1 MSLRAQLKG
10 QLNMK
15 KILILLPLLITL
27 AACSSSDSSSGAGS
41 IGGTR
46 FYSLSAPLATSSSIT
61 NKLSIGIG
69 PVEIPRLLNRPQIV
83 SRKDNTEIIIAEK
96 HQWGGSYKEELIKA
110 LTDNFSSLLKTERIE
125 EYPWK
130 SSFKP
135 NYQVRIDIESFDG
148 QVDKSVILNARWR
161 LVKNNK
167 ELLVKRA
174 VIEVPVSAAGSAS
187 SSSYGAYVKAQSQA
201 ISRLSQE
208 IVANI
213 QRSPK

>member
-1 MSLRAQLKG
+1 
-10 QLNMK
+10 MK
-15 KILILLPLLITL
+15 QILMLLPLLITL
-27 AACSSSDSSSGAGS
+27 GACSGSDSVVGAGS

-46 FYSLSAPLATSSSIT
+46 FYSLSAPLPSSSSIT
-61 NKLSIGIG
+61 NKLSVGIG

-110 LTDNFSSLLKTERIE
+110 LTDNFSALLKTERIE

-148 QVDKSVILNARWR
+148 QVGKSVILNARWR
-161 LVKNNK
+161 LIKNNR

-174 VIEVPVSAAGSAS
+174 LIEVPVSASASISAS
-187 SSSYGAYVKAQSQA
+187 SYGSYVRAQSLA

-213 QRSPK
+213 QKNLQ

>member
-1 MSLRAQLKG
+1 MKQELKQL
-10 QLNMK
+10 
-15 KILILLPLLITL
+15 LILLPLLITL
-27 AACSSSDSSSGAGS
+27 GACSSSDSGMGAGS

-46 FYSLSAPLATSSSIT
+46 FYSLSAPLPSSSSIT
-61 NKLSIGIG
+61 NKLSVGIG

-83 SRKDNTEIIIAEK
+83 SRKDKTEINIAEK

-148 QVDKSVILNARWR
+148 QVGKSVVLNARWR
-161 LVKNNK
+161 LVRNNK
-167 ELLVKRA
+167 ELLVKRS
-174 VIEVPVSAAGSAS
+174 VIEVPVATSGSAS

-201 ISRLSQE
+201 ISQLSQE

-213 QRSPK
+213 QMSPK

>member
-1 MSLRAQLKG
+1 MFTRSIK
-10 QLNMK
+10 MK
-15 KILILLPLLITL
+15 NLSILLPLLIIL
-27 AACSSSDSSSGAGS
+27 SACSSTDSGVGAGS

-46 FYSLSAPLATSSSIT
+46 FYSLSAPLPNSSAIT
-61 NKLSIGIG
+61 NKLSVGIG

-148 QVDKSVILNARWR
+148 QIGKSVILNARWR

-174 VIEVPVSAAGSAS
+174 VIEVPVVAAGSAS

-213 QRSPK
+213 KKSPK

>member
-1 MSLRAQLKG
+1 MKQKVMQSLMLF
-10 QLNMK
+10 
-15 KILILLPLLITL
+15 PLLIIL
-27 AACSSSDSSSGAGS
+27 GACSSSETGAGS

-46 FYSLSAPLATSSSIT
+46 FYSLSAPLPNTSVIT

-69 PVEIPRLLNRPQIV
+69 PVDIPRLLNRPQIV

-135 NYQVRIDIESFDG
+135 NYQVRINIESFDG
-148 QVDKSVILNARWR
+148 QIGKSVVLNARWR

-174 VIEVPVSAAGSAS
+174 VIEVPISNTGSAS
-187 SSSYGAYVKAQSQA
+187 SSNYGAYVKAQSQA

-208 IVANI
+208 VVTYIQKNI
-213 QRSPK
+213 K

>member
-1 MSLRAQLKG
+1 
-10 QLNMK
+10 MK
-15 KILILLPLLITL
+15 QILLLLPLLLIL
-27 AACSSSDSSSGAGS
+27 NACSGSGVDGGVGAGS

-46 FYSLSAPLATSSSIT
+46 FYSLTAPLPSSSSIT
-61 NKLSIGIG
+61 NKLSVGIG

-83 SRKDNTEIIIAEK
+83 SRKDNTEILIAEK

-130 SSFKP
+130 TSFKP

-148 QVDKSVILNARWR
+148 SVDKSVVLNARWR

-167 ELLVKRA
+167 ELMVKRA
-174 VIEVPVSAAGSAS
+174 VIEVPVSTAGSAS
-187 SSSYGAYVKAQSQA
+187 NYGAYVKAQSQA
-201 ISRLSQE
+201 ITRLSQE
-208 IVANI
+208 IVTYI
-213 QRSPK
+213 QNKR